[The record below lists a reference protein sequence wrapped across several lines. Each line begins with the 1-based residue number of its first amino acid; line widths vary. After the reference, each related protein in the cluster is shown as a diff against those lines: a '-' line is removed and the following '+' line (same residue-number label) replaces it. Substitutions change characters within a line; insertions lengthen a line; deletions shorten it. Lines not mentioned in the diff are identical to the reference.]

1 MPQIVSVNPF
11 RCRMWSLHDRL
22 EHLIQE
28 ETCRTEIASFIKH
41 GQVIAVLGRPVHDD
55 PECDIELIFGAR
67 RLFVARHLNVPLVV
81 ELREITDREAIVA
94 VDIENRQRTDVSPYE
109 RGLFF
114 ARCLRAGHYKSQEEL
129 AADLK
134 ISQSQVSRLL
144 KLARLP
150 SVIVNAFENPLEI
163 REGWGP
169 GLIEILEDVETRKRT
184 IALAR
189 TFVDMSPR
197 PPAMDVY
204 QQLITAS
211 VTGRKIRA
219 KNHDEVV
226 TDADGSPLF
235 RIRRQA
241 KSIALLLPIEKI
253 SSDTLDA
260 VRDAVRDV
268 LKGDR
273 HPAPHVEITEHYPSR
288 RTSLIPSS
296 GVGAFNTFR
305 PNDFAE
311 DYQDPG
317 AVGGRDS

>member
-1 MPQIVSVNPF
+1 M
-11 RCRMWSLHDRL
+11 
-22 EHLIQE
+22 
-28 ETCRTEIASFIKH
+28 
-41 GQVIAVLGRPVHDD
+41 
-55 PECDIELIFGAR
+55 
-67 RLFVARHLNVPLVV
+67 V

-94 VDIENRQRTDVSPYE
+94 VDVENRQRTDVSPYE

-169 GLIEILEDVETRKRT
+169 DLIETLEDVERRKQA

-197 PPAMDVY
+197 PAAMDVY
-204 QQLITAS
+204 QQLISAAVS
-211 VTGRKIRA
+211 GRKSRA
-219 KNHDEVV
+219 KPHDEVV
-226 TDADGSPLF
+226 TDANGSPLF

-241 KSIALLLPIEKI
+241 RTIALLLPIEKI
-253 SSDTLDA
+253 SADILDA

-268 LKGDR
+268 LKED
-273 HPAPHVEITEHYPSR
+273 PQAAPDVEVTEHYASR
-288 RTSLIPSS
+288 RANHLRSQA
-296 GVGAFNTFR
+296 VGSFDTFR
-305 PNDFAE
+305 ANGD

-317 AVGGRDS
+317 IVGGRDS